1 MVQSIDRAFA
11 VLSALAIAPAGV
23 TDLSART
30 ELPKSTVARLLATL
44 EGLHA
49 VERADGGRYRIG
61 LGLLHLAGAV
71 DASAGLASAVIP
83 HLRGLAH
90 DLGEAAGFSVPTGY
104 SVHYLAQVES
114 PNAVQVRDY
123 TGLDFEP
130 RSPASLYWTAQC
142 RRAGHVLTPSEFAR
156 REVMEFLGH
165 PPERVS
171 ATPLAVHEHFRREPR
186 PPEAREALLRRMGIR
201 PPFLL
206 YVGGYERHKNTEGL
220 LDAFRRVR
228 ESRPDVRLVLVGTK
242 SLPEALKARVERL
255 GLRPGRPRSRS
266 R

>member
-123 TGLDFEP
+123 TGLMVPMHVGPSGLCMMSRWPKEDVDRFLRRPLEAYTKNTVIEP
-130 RSPASLYWTAQC
+130 R
-142 RRAGHVLTPSEFAR
+142 RIRARLQAIREEGHCWVYEEFA
-156 REVMEFLGH
+156 EGLNSVAAPVLDEGG
-165 PPERVS
+165 RVVG
-171 ATPLAVHEHFRREPR
+171 AMHVHGPSYRFPGEGSNMI
-186 PPEAREALLRRMGIR
+186 AGKVREAASRFAGMGFGQTRR
-201 PPFLL
+201 
-206 YVGGYERHKNTEGL
+206 H
-220 LDAFRRVR
+220 R
-228 ESRPDVRLVLVGTK
+228 ELSSDR
-242 SLPEALKARVERL
+242 
-255 GLRPGRPRSRS
+255 
-266 R
+266 